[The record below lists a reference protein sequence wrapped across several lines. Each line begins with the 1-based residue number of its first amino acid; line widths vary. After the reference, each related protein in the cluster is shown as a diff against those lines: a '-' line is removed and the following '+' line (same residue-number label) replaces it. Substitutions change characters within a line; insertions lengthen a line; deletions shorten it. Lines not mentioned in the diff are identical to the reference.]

1 MGMSDRLVSTLRVLL
16 AVVGLS
22 NAAVGA
28 WALIAPHGWYDTFPG
43 FGRHW
48 LVALGPYNE
57 HFARDAGSGLLALG
71 VLLTWAALEPQTGL
85 LRPACVSALVF
96 GLPHLAYHVASA
108 DDLATGDNIVNLGLL
123 AAAVLVPAAL
133 LWASRP
139 VGEGSQRSDRV

>member
-139 VGEGSQRSDRV
+139 VGERSQRGDRV